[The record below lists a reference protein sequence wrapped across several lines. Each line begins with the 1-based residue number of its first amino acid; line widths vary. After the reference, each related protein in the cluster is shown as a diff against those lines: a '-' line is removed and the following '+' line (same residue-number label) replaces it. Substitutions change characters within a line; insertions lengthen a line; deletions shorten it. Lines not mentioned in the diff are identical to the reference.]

1 MVRLG
6 LLGVVGVVIVGD
18 RVLYV
23 VVLILVGDFNMV
35 ERLVNGVEGRL
46 DGRVKGNGEDGKRN
60 LPDLLVGM

>member
-1 MVRLG
+1 M
-6 LLGVVGVVIVGD
+6 GD

-46 DGRVKGNGEDGKRN
+46 DGRVKGDGEDGKRN